1 MPRGCCP
8 HFALEL
14 LKVNANFCH
23 FFCRIFCIKIFST
36 LVLSNTIHGSLDTSV
51 SRLPLHC
58 SGILSEK
65 MTRVYFAYVGMCF
78 CVHVRRQVWCVNHPA
93 LDNKISALGFSYE
106 VATF

>member
-1 MPRGCCP
+1 M
-8 HFALEL
+8 
-14 LKVNANFCH
+14 NANFCH
-23 FFCRIFCIKIFST
+23 VFVEFFVSKFQHIST
-36 LVLSNTIHGSLDTSV
+36 SNTIHGSLDTSV

-58 SGILSEK
+58 SGFCPKK